1 MANPAKGLDAVVAI
15 NGFGSLLWG
24 RDGLKSLD
32 LPVLMIG
39 GSLDLVTSPLRE
51 QLLPFQQLTNKRNR
65 LAVIEGASHFSAVR
79 IEKEQPIMQLG
90 ADFVGKEPL
99 QVQSMLLEIQ
109 AGFIAS
115 IAAKQTPLIGK
126 FNQGGVQA
134 YVIDRSWLKQLQ
146 PLSEITEVKN

>member
-1 MANPAKGLDAVVAI
+1 
-15 NGFGSLLWG
+15 
-24 RDGLKSLD
+24 
-32 LPVLMIG
+32 
-39 GSLDLVTSPLRE
+39 
-51 QLLPFQQLTNKRNR
+51 
-65 LAVIEGASHFSAVR
+65 
-79 IEKEQPIMQLG
+79 MQLG
-90 ADFVGKEPL
+90 ADFVGKDPL

>member
-1 MANPAKGLDAVVAI
+1 M
-15 NGFGSLLWG
+15 
-24 RDGLKSLD
+24 KSLN

-51 QLLPFQQLTNKRNR
+51 QLIPFQQLANKRNR

-90 ADFVGKEPL
+90 VDFVGKEPL
-99 QVQSMLLEIQ
+99 QVQSMLLDIQ
-109 AGFIAS
+109 ASFIAS
-115 IAAKQTPLIGK
+115 IAAKQSPLLGRL
-126 FNQGGVQA
+126 NQGAVQA

-146 PLSEITEVKN
+146 PLSEITEVKY